1 MESFISLG
9 KEFGLEGKELMAFVK
24 EQQEEERKRLDDE
37 RVERQRE
44 REAKKLE
51 AEERERERQYR
62 ERELEAE
69 RNQIAMKQLE
79 LEQSSTTS
87 SVSGQGG
94 VNASSGA
101 KLPKLPEF
109 VDGKDDLDSYLQR
122 FERFAKG
129 NQWKE
134 NTWATSLSAL
144 LTGRALDVYSRLSES
159 AAVDYPQ
166 LREALL
172 KRYELTEN
180 GFRVRFSRRKTRGC
194 RKSRAIHDT
203 SAAISYQV
211 GGTLQSR

>member
-24 EQQEEERKRLDDE
+24 DQQQEERKRLDDE

-69 RNQIAMKQLE
+69 RKHQIAMKQLE

-101 KLPKLPEF
+101 KLPKLSEF
-109 VDGKDDLDSYLQR
+109 VDGKDDLDSCLQR

-144 LTGRALDVYSRLSES
+144 LTGRALD
-159 AAVDYPQ
+159 A
-166 LREALL
+166 
-172 KRYELTEN
+172 
-180 GFRVRFSRRKTRGC
+180 
-194 RKSRAIHDT
+194 
-203 SAAISYQV
+203 
-211 GGTLQSR
+211 